1 MSRFGYL
8 CVALISLMVVS
19 AVSGSMREVASWF
32 SFFESAC
39 YIAVLIA
46 TLFAVSHSRRTQI
59 AGLVLAI
66 PTIASSIWVTLSP
79 TAVVHILHGVFSSV
93 FLCFVAVRVIMHL
106 LRCSTVEAN
115 TLYAAVSGYLLLG
128 LAWAA
133 MYSVVDDIDPAA
145 FRSTQQSVTSVV
157 ESPENDPANVFYFS
171 FVTLSTLGYGDIVP
185 VSSSA
190 KLLAIFEVVLGQ
202 IYLTILVARLVGL
215 HLVSAEK
222 GAAVL
227 EHRGERDHS

>member
-19 AVSGSMREVASWF
+19 ALSGSMREVASWF
-32 SFFESAC
+32 SFFESVC

-46 TLFAVSHSRRTQI
+46 TLFAVSHSRQTQI
-59 AGLVLAI
+59 VGLVLAL
-66 PTIASSIWVTLSP
+66 PTIALSIWGTLAP
-79 TAVVHILHGVFSSV
+79 TAGIHILHGVFSAV
-93 FLCFVAVRVIMHL
+93 FLCFVAIRVIMHL

-133 MYSVVDDIDPAA
+133 MYSVVHDIDPAA
-145 FRSTQQSVTSVV
+145 FRSTQDLTANSVEV
-157 ESPENDPANVFYFS
+157 PENDSVSVFYFS
-171 FVTLSTLGYGDIVP
+171 FVTLCTLGYGDIVP
-185 VSSSA
+185 VSPSA

-215 HLVSAEK
+215 HLV
-222 GAAVL
+222 GADKAAATL
-227 EHRGERDHS
+227 EHRGEQDHR